1 MSRFVVVMVDRLLNV
16 GLFMVRVHWF
26 VISFLMVGI
35 LRLNFIAPFLVM
47 MRLYRF
53 MVVSMLVLI

>member
-1 MSRFVVVMVDRLLNV
+1 MSRFVVVMVDRLLYV

-26 VISFLMVGI
+26 VISFLKVGI
-35 LRLNFIAPFLVM
+35 LRLNFIASFLVM
-47 MRLYRF
+47 MWLYRF